1 MSSIEQR
8 IMAFERKCC
17 RKLPRIG
24 WTQKVTN
31 TDLYSRIKLKENI
44 MQKLIGRKL
53 RLFEL
58 ICRIHNSRRIKELMF
73 EVMESA
79 NRRGKPHREW
89 LDNITEWGNASLQE
103 LSQAA
108 MDKRAGRVRSRW
120 RWTPRSA
127 EPTVLDD
134 DDD

>member
-53 RLFEL
+53 RLFGH
-58 ICRIHNSRRIKELMF
+58 ICRTHNSRMIRELMF
-73 EVMESA
+73 GRMESA
-79 NRRGKPHREW
+79 NRRGRPHREW
-89 LDNITEWGNASLQE
+89 LDDITEWSKASLQE

-108 MDKRAGRVRSRW
+108 MDRKPWKILVKMASDNYGR
-120 RWTPRSA
+120 
-127 EPTVLDD
+127 
-134 DDD
+134 